1 MICSPGGIQGERT
14 SPTTARLT
22 WDEPYTQCVYCPYNA
37 SGYEVMAEGL
47 ATLTV
52 SRPPCVING
61 LNPNQ
66 EYFFYLYAKAAGNIR
81 SNPSRARI
89 GLYVPDRTPP
99 SKPTQLRT
107 ESVASKRVNLAWMAS
122 VDNGGVVEYQVFC
135 DGKLMGSTDSTR
147 YTVAN
152 LNDMT
157 TYIFMVRARDPVGN
171 YADSDPLTV
180 STPDWTAPSTPGNL
194 RATTIT
200 SNFVALAWDT
210 SQDNVGVVGYE
221 VYQGSIHLATVP
233 DTQYGVGGLSSSRNY
248 SFAVAAVDGANNRS
262 VISAIQ
268 VTTPV
273 SNAPPIN
280 LEFVRVSFQVGTLTW
295 SPPNQSDGVT
305 GYQISRDGV
314 VIRET
319 PELYTLFNDLKLG
332 TIYLFEVRARRNGEL
347 SEPAS
352 IRG

>member
-157 TYIFMVRARDPVGN
+157 TYIFMVRARDPDGN

-194 RATTIT
+194 RASAIT
-200 SNFVALAWDT
+200 NSSVVLEWNA
-210 SQDNVGVVGYE
+210 SQDNVGVSGYE
-221 VYQGSIHLATVP
+221 LRNGSWLLDTVRDTRYQVA
-233 DTQYGVGGLSSSRNY
+233 GLSSNTNY
-248 SFAVAAVDGANNRS
+248 SFSVIALDAAGNRS
-262 VISAIQ
+262 DGTVIW
-268 VTTPV
+268 VTTSAE
-273 SNAPPIN
+273 SNAPTE
-280 LEFVRVSFQVGTLTW
+280 LRLFRQLGRGDLTW
-295 SPPNQSDGVT
+295 RPPVQSGGVT
-305 GYQISRDGV
+305 GYQVFLDGTFLRELSDTFISLYNL
-314 VIRET
+314 T
-319 PELYTLFNDLKLG
+319 PG
-332 TIYLFEVRARRNGEL
+332 TEHLFEVRAIRNGVL
-347 SEPAS
+347 SDPAS